1 MIEGIRAV
9 LFDMD
14 GVLVRT
20 HGIWHQVVDEAGR
33 RFRGRPITREEFD
46 PTFGQGTAA
55 DVEVFGLDCT
65 VEALDQFYVQHFH
78 RFVSGVWV
86 DPSAARV
93 LEALAARGIACAV
106 VTNTVTPLAEEILD
120 AAHLRGLFRV
130 IACADQ
136 VAQAKPAPDLVHAAL
151 ARLDLPPEAAVF
163 VGDSRY
169 DREAAGSAG
178 VRFVGLGID
187 GDLRVEGLPDLLPL
201 LGASVTG

>member
-1 MIEGIRAV
+1 MIEGVRAV

-20 HGIWHQVVDEAGR
+20 HGIWHGVVEEAGR
-33 RFRGRPITREEFD
+33 RFRGRPVTREEFD

-55 DVEVFGLDCT
+55 DVEVFGLGCT
-65 VEALDQFYVQHFH
+65 VEELDRFYVDQFS

-86 DPSAARV
+86 DPSAAGV
-93 LEALAARGIACAV
+93 LEALAARGLATAV
-106 VTNTVTPLAEEILD
+106 VTNTVSPLAEEILD
-120 AAHLRGLFRV
+120 AARLRASFQV

-136 VAQAKPAPDLVHAAL
+136 VAHAKPAPDLVLAAL
-151 ARLDLPPEAAVF
+151 DRLGVAREHAVF

-169 DREAAGSAG
+169 DREAAQAAG

-187 GDLRVEGLPDLLPL
+187 GEQRVESLPSLLPL
-201 LGASVTG
+201 FGVPAPG